1 LATGIAPSEAKILTV
16 LEYNA
21 FIDALGEQQHG

>member
-1 LATGIAPSEAKILTV
+1 MAPSEAKNLTV